1 MVAEFGGVEGRAAAG
16 PVKANA
22 CATTRVRPSSSGT
35 RAKIRAPQGGTGFV
49 TPGTWLTL

>member
-16 PVKANA
+16 PVKASLRDHPGAALVQRDESKNK
-22 CATTRVRPSSSGT
+22 G
-35 RAKIRAPQGGTGFV
+35 APGGTGFV